1 MASVCY
7 LNLHPL
13 LYISKPAARRGRL
26 SVPCSDTS
34 AGTEHTRLRQI
45 SVRRGGKKKKPEPVW
60 HRVPMGRDKCWAP
73 DGWESVITIL
83 WCKKRRKW
91 LAGWNPTLATCLLW
105 PLGRRGS
112 SSFDVT
118 FCTDAFQQYLN
129 NIFQGRRV

>member
-45 SVRRGGKKKKPEPVW
+45 SVRRGGKKKKP
-60 HRVPMGRDKCWAP
+60 RACLAP
-73 DGWESVITIL
+73 GADGQRQVLGTRWLGICNYNSLVQ
-83 WCKKRRKW
+83 KKEEV
-91 LAGWNPTLATCLLW
+91 AGWLESHFSNLFIVAARSDDVEVHHLL
-105 PLGRRGS
+105 
-112 SSFDVT
+112 
-118 FCTDAFQQYLN
+118 
-129 NIFQGRRV
+129 